1 MKLLQTFQQWLDG
14 WGTQP
19 DAQPGIGQAPAQEFA
34 VRLARELDA
43 RLRQEVTALPAGP
56 TLAPLGWIIFF
67 SSAEDRLW
75 RGLRRQAL
83 QQWLSTMLLERVNA
97 LFPAGAPSQVV
108 HLEIRL
114 DPTLQA
120 GEFKILPLWD
130 LPSSPV
136 VLGLPQPGRRP

>member
-14 WGTQP
+14 WGSQP
-19 DAQPGIGQAPAQEFA
+19 NAQPSTGEAPAQEFA

-43 RLRQEVTALPAGP
+43 RLRQEVMTLPAGP
-56 TLAPLGWIIFF
+56 ILTPFGWIIFF

-75 RGLRRQAL
+75 RGLKRQAL
-83 QQWLSTMLLERVNA
+83 QQWLSRILLERVNA
-97 LFPAGAPSQVV
+97 LLPAGAPSQVV

-130 LPSSPV
+130 LPSSPS
-136 VLGLPQPGRRP
+136 VLGLPQPGRRS